1 MTLVE
6 WDHHVD
12 FDNVPEKVA
21 ALLNHCYPDQPELK
35 NDGQQEGGPNPNQQ
49 NGPVMG

>member
-1 MTLVE
+1 
-6 WDHHVD
+6 VD

-21 ALLNHCYPDQPELK
+21 ALLNHCYPDQPEPK
-35 NDGQQEGGPNPNQQ
+35 NDGQQEGGPNPDQQ